1 MVSVRSW
8 GPWRFQFIL
17 NAIKAH
23 FSSLCVAFHH
33 THGVLMRWMFCQQT
47 EEYLQMCFVCWSI
60 AMKGC
65 WCCSVFFFFSC
76 LSDFVALEQSAFGI
90 VLLCYY
96 VSNLFTIDMSCY
108 CFRKGNIG
116 QIGSLPIL
124 KTFGVP
130 LIFNGFVRSVVL
142 ASEH

>member
-108 CFRKGNIG
+108 CFRKGNDWIDRISSNLEDFWG
-116 QIGSLPIL
+116 TPHLQWVRQIGGS
-124 KTFGVP
+124 GQ
-130 LIFNGFVRSVVL
+130 
-142 ASEH
+142 

>member
-8 GPWRFQFIL
+8 GFQFIL

-65 WCCSVFFFFSC
+65 WCCSVFFFFPVC
-76 LSDFVALEQSAFGI
+76 LILQ
-90 VLLCYY
+90 LW
-96 VSNLFTIDMSCY
+96 SNLPSVQCSYAIMYQIFSLLICPVTVLE
-108 CFRKGNIG
+108 RATIG